1 MPTYKVKYYAG
12 PYSGTRTVKANDE
25 DDAIAKVRAMVRKE
39 CTLSMYSDG
48 YKVISEDDN
57 DDTID

>member
-12 PYSGTRTVKANDE
+12 PYSGTRTVKAPDE
-25 DDAIAKVRAMVRKE
+25 YEAIIKVKAMIRRE

-48 YKVISEDDN
+48 YEIIPN
-57 DDTID
+57 DDEENNNY